1 MAGGYFDDGTVQVAL
16 GAHVFAT
23 PAARRS
29 NLLMTPF
36 CSPALALHVGGG
48 VLELTV
54 TGQAVRD
61 NLGDAE
67 RYAAELLRA
76 LATSGPGTLGVE
88 DDLGRRAAFAS
99 SVCTGAVA
107 EVRAFRFVEVQV
119 RLRLP
124 GGAGRRGLG
133 RACPMRR
140 TPTPAPRR
148 CRTTRPAA
156 WRSASAAACASRCSG
171 ATRCGRCPARAA
183 PARAAPERRPP
194 APDRHRPPAGE
205 TTTWPRRSEDLERS
219 IGAGPVDLTANGNT
233 YADVVLECRAPQ
245 ARRPLPHQLRRGIHP
260 ANLTST
266 DTRP

>member
-54 TGQAVRD
+54 TGQTVRD

-76 LATSGPGTLGVE
+76 LATSGPGALGVE
-88 DDLGRRAAFAS
+88 DNLGRRSAFAN

-107 EVRAFRFVEVQV
+107 EVRAFRFVEVKFDFACPEAPDDAAWGGLPDAPDAYAGTSTLQDYAAGGV
-119 RLRLP
+119 ALGIGGTHAHRDGAALP
-124 GGAGRRGLG
+124 GA
-133 RACPMRR
+133 AA
-140 TPTPAPRR
+140 APRPR
-148 CRTTRPAA
+148 RP
-156 WRSASAAACASRCSG
+156 RVR
-171 ATRCGRCPARAA
+171 
-183 PARAAPERRPP
+183 APERRPP
-194 APDRHRPPAGE
+194 APDRHRPHAGGGRR
-205 TTTWPRRSEDLERS
+205 TWPRRSGTWNAPS
-219 IGAGPVDLTANGNT
+219 APGP
-233 YADVVLECRAPQ
+233 
-245 ARRPLPHQLRRGIHP
+245 
-260 ANLTST
+260 ST
-266 DTRP
+266 